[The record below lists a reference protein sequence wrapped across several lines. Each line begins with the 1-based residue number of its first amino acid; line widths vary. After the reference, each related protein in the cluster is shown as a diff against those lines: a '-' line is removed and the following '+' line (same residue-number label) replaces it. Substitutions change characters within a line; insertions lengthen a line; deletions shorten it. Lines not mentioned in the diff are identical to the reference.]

1 MKKIAKYLLSLVMV
15 MSIVVLPAIS
25 LAAGPTVDDL
35 GAGSTG
41 ELSNLKLATQNP
53 MTTATNII
61 NTLMMFLGLI
71 AVVIILLAGFKW
83 MTAAGNDEEI
93 TKAKKLLSSGVIG
106 LIIILSAWGISLFI
120 MEIIVSSSGTRIIS
134 MP

>member
-1 MKKIAKYLLSLVMV
+1 MKKIFFKFLFSIFIFSFLFISALVPVFFASADPDFGEGIIQDNIGLSDKSPIEIAAKL
-15 MSIVVLPAIS
+15 I
-25 LAAGPTVDDL
+25 
-35 GAGSTG
+35 
-41 ELSNLKLATQNP
+41 N
-53 MTTATNII
+53 NI
-61 NTLMMFLGLI
+61 L
-71 AVVIILLAGFKW
+71 IILSILAVALVIFAGFKW